1 VTVNRRSNIIEFIE
15 HVIPYSKNR
24 RTLLINESITKTTNF
39 FMKMR
44 KKVYLALAILLLI
57 SFINSL
63 FDTERTHE
71 LFFWE
76 VNIWVYRFFRLAV
89 AVLFMKSYLDIR
101 NAEKGKED

>member
-1 VTVNRRSNIIEFIE
+1 LRILSKAIIVMVKIE
-15 HVIPYSKNR
+15 HQQNQKF
-24 RTLLINESITKTTNF
+24 L
-39 FMKMR
+39 FMKMP
-44 KKVYLALAILLLI
+44 KNVYLALAILLLI

-89 AVLFMKSYLDIR
+89 AVLFMKLYLDIR